1 MSGAASDPDETRGC
15 WDALAATSAV
25 YYGGVGGGV
34 SARGERWFA
43 AVSGLDHCE
52 LNVCGLLPGAD
63 ADDVHAVLRH
73 LPGDLPGIVFVS
85 EHAAPAARTLLVH
98 HGFDLGVEVEPL
110 MVLPRPPQPRPGPFT
125 VDALDEAEVIAHAVP
140 LMAEAHHVP
149 AGLVERNVRAAL
161 ASGAAQAWAAR
172 DGDEALSVVWIVR
185 AGDALAVKEMMTPP
199 RHQRRGAGSAV
210 LTTALARS
218 WDEGVR
224 RAVLLSS
231 VNGTRLYGSTGFAV
245 ADRSTTAFR
254 GAEPGLLEA
263 LGQSAT

>member
-1 MSGAASDPDETRGC
+1 VSGAEVHPEEVAHC
-15 WDALAATSAV
+15 WDALAATSTV
-25 YYGGVGGGV
+25 YYCGVGDAGPG
-34 SARGERWFA
+34 RGSRWFA
-43 AVSGLDHCE
+43 ALSGLSHCE
-52 LNVCGLLPGAD
+52 LNVCGLLPGAGEDD
-63 ADDVHAVLRH
+63 AEALLAH
-73 LPGDLPGIVFVS
+73 LPDDLPAIVSVS
-85 EHAAPAARTLLVH
+85 EQARPAAGALLVRK
-98 HGFDLGVEVEPL
+98 GFVAGIEVEPL
-110 MVLPRPPQPRPGPFT
+110 MALTRPPQPRPGPFSVET
-125 VDALDEAEVIAHAVP
+125 LDAQAVVAQAVP

-149 AGLVERNVRAAL
+149 VELVERNVRAAL
-161 ASGAAQAWAAR
+161 ASGAAQAWVAR
-172 DGDEALSVVWIVR
+172 DAGEPVSVVWVVR
-185 AGDALAVKEMMTPP
+185 SGDALAVKEMMTPL